1 MILFPCTI
9 FLYMSIIL
17 SKTSS
22 NSLLKVFQGSFTWA
36 NMNKPLCLSYSFFLL
51 LTFPLNT
58 RLFAQPVQ
66 KKVVMISVDGTPDYL
81 IDRFLRNG
89 VLPVDGAFAKMKKNG
104 AYAESMLPI
113 NVGSTGPSHTSIF
126 TGTTPDKTG
135 IVGNSFRHVNQ
146 SQNSP
151 ALSAF
156 KQPVAAETVFQSAMR
171 QGKKV
176 MALGGVGLDDSDIKR
191 KTDYLYMYP
200 NISGP
205 SLVLDLNST
214 DTVPKAQYDKAFRK
228 LNTDPKSPSQPVF
241 EVYGGLKIPLHIYL
255 TDSINAETNNS
266 SPLPQI
272 IVDTDA
278 DLSNGYAAAVVPD
291 KWTVIA
297 LVKNGKQYNV
307 SFKILKMNVI
317 AGKYRLFMSAPA
329 EIFGYPSGFLQ
340 KLQSSIGFWPGEP
353 ENRKQTTGLIAEEIW
368 FEQIDRLAKYYRD
381 LIITGMKEGN
391 WDLLFGYFSTLDDV
405 QHRYTLTDPRQID
418 YTAENGKRPVRY
430 AGYIEKWFQTIDRY
444 LLEIMEA
451 APPGT
456 NFIIFSDHG
465 MIPIHTNLMINNYL
479 EKNGFNISKSELE
492 GISSG
497 TSAHIYINKEKI
509 NHQMLPSY
517 IKRLSQSLKALKD
530 SVSGEPIFEIVANQ
544 QEQKRLGLYHKDYS
558 GDLFVSC
565 KVGYAISDRYLPEV
579 NYLVQNSFD
588 PALFQHQNQA
598 TKNFLLNGTMN
609 ETGRAVHGSLSSIR
623 EGQSIFYAIGPNVP
637 TKKLKS
643 ILSVQ
648 IAATVSKLLGI
659 APPKDTKE
667 KSVF

>member
-1 MILFPCTI
+1 
-9 FLYMSIIL
+9 MSIIL
-17 SKTSS
+17 LKIRRNPSS
-22 NSLLKVFQGSFTWA
+22 NVLKSIFALVSI
-36 NMNKPLCLSYSFFLL
+36 NKCFCLSYSLFLL
-51 LTFPLNT
+51 ITFSLST
-58 RLFAQPVQ
+58 KLFAQAVQ

-81 IDRFLRNG
+81 IDKFLRNG
-89 VLPVDGAFAKMKKNG
+89 VLPANGAFAKMKKNG
-104 AYAESMLPI
+104 AYAETMLPI

-126 TGTTPDKTG
+126 TGATPAQTG
-135 IVGNSFRHVNQ
+135 IVGNSFRNVNQ
-146 SQNSP
+146 SRNSP
-151 ALSAF
+151 SLSAF
-156 KQPVAAETVFQSAMR
+156 RQPVAVETIFQSAMR

-176 MALGGVGLDDSDIKR
+176 MALGGVGLDDSDVKR

-214 DTVPKAQYDKAFRK
+214 DTILKGRNDKVFRK
-228 LNTDPKSPSQPVF
+228 LKIDPKSPSQPLF
-241 EVYGGLKIPLHIYL
+241 EVSGGLKIQFHIYL
-255 TDSINAETNNS
+255 TDTINSETNTL

-272 IVDTDA
+272 IVDTDS
-278 DLSNGYAAAVVPD
+278 DLSNGYAASVVSD
-291 KWTVIA
+291 NWTAIA

-307 SFKILKMNVI
+307 SFKILKKDI
-317 AGKYRLFMSAPA
+317 AVGKYRLFMTAPA
-329 EIFGYPSGFLQ
+329 EIFGYPSSFLQ
-340 KLQSSIGFWPGEP
+340 KIQSSIGFWPGEP
-353 ENRKQTTGLIAEEIW
+353 ENRKQTTGLITEEIW

-381 LIITGMKEGN
+381 LIITGMKEDN

-418 YTAENGKRPVRY
+418 YNADNGKRPARY
-430 AGYIEKWFQTIDRY
+430 ASYIEKWFQTIDRY
-444 LLEIMEA
+444 LLEIMES
-451 APPGT
+451 APPET

-465 MIPIHTNLMINNYL
+465 MIPIHTNLLINNYL
-479 EKNGFNISKSELE
+479 EKKGFSFLKSELE

-509 NHQMLPSY
+509 GDQMLPSY
-517 IKRLSQSLKALKD
+517 IKRLSQSLQSLKD
-530 SVSGEPIFEIVANQ
+530 SVTGKPIFEIVANQ

-565 KVGYAISDRYLPEV
+565 KVGYAISDRYLPNV

-588 PALFQHQNQA
+588 PAMFQHQNQA

-623 EGQSIFYAIGPNVP
+623 KGQSIFYAIGPDVP
-637 TKKLKS
+637 KRKLKS
-643 ILSVQ
+643 ILSIQ

-659 APPKDTKE
+659 APPKDTTE